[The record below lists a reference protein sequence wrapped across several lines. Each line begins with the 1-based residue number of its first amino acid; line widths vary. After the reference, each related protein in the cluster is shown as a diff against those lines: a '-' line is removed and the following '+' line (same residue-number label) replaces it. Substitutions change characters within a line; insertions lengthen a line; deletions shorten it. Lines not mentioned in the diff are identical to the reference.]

1 MQRVLITGATG
12 LVGQEI
18 VKQCH
23 DQNIAVNYLSTS
35 KTKLEDK
42 ANYKGFYW
50 NPSTGKIDVN
60 CFKDVDVIINLAG
73 ATIAQRW
80 TKANKEVILNSRVE
94 ALQLLFNT
102 IKAENISIKQ
112 LVSASAIGI
121 YPDSLT
127 HYYEED
133 FKDFDDR
140 FLAKVVT
147 SWENE
152 ADQFKSLNI
161 KVSKI
166 RIGIV
171 LSEKGGALPQLVKP
185 IRWFVGSALG
195 SGNQWQS
202 WIHIEDIA
210 AIFMYVVKN
219 TIEGTFNGVAPNAMT
234 QKDMVKSIAKVVKRP
249 ILLPVVPS
257 FVLKLV
263 LGEMSALVLESQR
276 VSSKKIGDLGFN
288 FKYYQLQP
296 ALEDV
301 L

>member
-1 MQRVLITGATG
+1 MQSILITGATG

-23 DQNIAVNYLSTS
+23 DQNITVHYLSTS
-35 KTKLEDK
+35 KSKLEDQP
-42 ANYKGFYW
+42 NYKGFYW
-50 NPSTGKIDVN
+50 NPSSGEIDIN
-60 CFKDVDVIINLAG
+60 CFKGVEVIINLAG
-73 ATIAQRW
+73 ATIAKRW
-80 TKANKEVILNSRVE
+80 TNAYKEEILKSRVE
-94 ALQLLFNT
+94 ALQLLYNT
-102 IKAENISIKQ
+102 IKTENITIKH

-121 YPDSLT
+121 YPNSLT

-133 FKDFDDR
+133 FNDFDNR
-140 FLAKVVT
+140 FLSNVVT
-147 SWENE
+147 SWEDK

-185 IRWFVGSALG
+185 IQWFVGSALG

-210 AIFMYVVKN
+210 AIFMYVVKHN
-219 TIEGTFNGVAPNAMT
+219 LEGVFNAVAPNAVT
-234 QKDMVKSIAKVVKRP
+234 QKDMVKSIAKEVKRP
-249 ILLPVVPS
+249 ILLPAVPS
-257 FVLKLV
+257 FILKLV

-276 VSSKKIGDLGFN
+276 VSSKKIEDLGFT
-288 FKYYQLQP
+288 FKYYQLQR